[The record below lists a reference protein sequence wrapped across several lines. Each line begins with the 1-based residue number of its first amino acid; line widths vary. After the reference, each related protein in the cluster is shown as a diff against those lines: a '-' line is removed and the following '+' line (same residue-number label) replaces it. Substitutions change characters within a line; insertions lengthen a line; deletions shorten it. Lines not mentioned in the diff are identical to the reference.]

1 MVETWMAK
9 GGWRI
14 AEGSRGINVA
24 PRKRLPIG
32 PRNRPAGDSAIR
44 HLPSAI

>member
-1 MVETWMAK
+1 MVETWMAE

-24 PRKRLPIG
+24 PRMRLPIG
-32 PRNRPAGDSAIR
+32 PRNRSAVNSDLRLLTSDI
-44 HLPSAI
+44 